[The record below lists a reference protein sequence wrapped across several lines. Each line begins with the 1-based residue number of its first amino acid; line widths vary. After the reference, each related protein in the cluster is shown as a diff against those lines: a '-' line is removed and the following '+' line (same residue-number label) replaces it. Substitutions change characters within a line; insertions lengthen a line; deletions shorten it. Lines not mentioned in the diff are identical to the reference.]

1 MICEPEECKIL
12 CNMLETDQKEIEIN
26 LIRQAEL
33 LFGTDRTQELQ
44 PEITV
49 MSDQIALLRNTPV
62 DLLDEP

>member
-1 MICEPEECKIL
+1 
-12 CNMLETDQKEIEIN
+12 MLETDQKEIEIN
-26 LIRQAEL
+26 LIRQAER

-44 PEITV
+44 SEITV

>member
-1 MICEPEECKIL
+1 VPEECKIL
-12 CNMLETDQKEIEIN
+12 CNMLETDPKEIETN
-26 LIRQAEL
+26 LIRKAEL
-33 LFGTDRTQELQ
+33 LFGADRTQELQ